1 MDPKTIV
8 PESEKIKSFEFKR
21 LGYTLKFIVSADGL
35 ACVCSYE
42 PSAMGGDPLK
52 PEELNGFFNEAKI
65 REGVDSKA
73 VKILLSLSE
82 QKKSVSDLVI
92 AKGYPMKKGDDG
104 RIELHSAESE
114 TEDEDV
120 DDEQIDF
127 RNVQNFINVKPG
139 DLIGT
144 IIRPENGTPGKTVF
158 GITIPPMHGE
168 PLKPVLG
175 KNVRLDDDGV
185 HIYSEGDG
193 RIFIKGNEISVE
205 DIYVVKGDVDFK
217 IGNINYNGFLE
228 VRGDILDGFSVKA
241 AKGIKVQ
248 GNIGACRIESDG
260 DIVFCGMSGQEKGSI
275 YCRSKI
281 TANFIHDTLIES
293 LDDIL
298 IDTEIRNCDIKT
310 LGAVYVNKGV
320 LVGGSCVAMGGVE
333 TATAGSPSSLFTRIV
348 VGVNYNDLEE
358 LNKLFNQLKSVLE
371 AFKQSKDR
379 ASTEKMIKERALIAE
394 QIQGI
399 RSREYD
405 KANAKV
411 NIKKKLYEKVS
422 LTLEKISE
430 EVREEHSGPLSIIT
444 NTVEGGLRFLSMTP
458 LTVKAT
464 ELEGFFVQ
472 EAERMKLAA
481 LTE

>member
-1 MDPKTIV
+1 LDPKTIV

-205 DIYVVKGDVDFK
+205 DIYVVKGDVDF
-217 IGNINYNGFLE
+217 
-228 VRGDILDGFSVKA
+228 
-241 AKGIKVQ
+241 
-248 GNIGACRIESDG
+248 
-260 DIVFCGMSGQEKGSI
+260 
-275 YCRSKI
+275 
-281 TANFIHDTLIES
+281 
-293 LDDIL
+293 
-298 IDTEIRNCDIKT
+298 
-310 LGAVYVNKGV
+310 
-320 LVGGSCVAMGGVE
+320 
-333 TATAGSPSSLFTRIV
+333 
-348 VGVNYNDLEE
+348 
-358 LNKLFNQLKSVLE
+358 
-371 AFKQSKDR
+371 
-379 ASTEKMIKERALIAE
+379 
-394 QIQGI
+394 
-399 RSREYD
+399 
-405 KANAKV
+405 
-411 NIKKKLYEKVS
+411 
-422 LTLEKISE
+422 
-430 EVREEHSGPLSIIT
+430 
-444 NTVEGGLRFLSMTP
+444 
-458 LTVKAT
+458 
-464 ELEGFFVQ
+464 
-472 EAERMKLAA
+472 
-481 LTE
+481 